1 MLEEQIEMAQ
11 QVMNNKE
18 KQIQQVPLQMH
29 PIIRNPEAISDD
41 EMPDPGVQVQVPQMQ
56 PAVQVQV
63 PQMQPAVQVQVLQ
76 MQPSAQVQVPQMQP
90 AVKVQVLQMQS
101 AAQVP

>member
-1 MLEEQIEMAQ
+1 
-11 QVMNNKE
+11 MNTQE
-18 KQIQQVPLQMH
+18 KQVQQVPVKTH

-63 PQMQPAVQVQVLQ
+63 PQMQPG
-76 MQPSAQVQVPQMQP
+76 AQLQVPQMQP
-90 AVKVQVLQMQS
+90 G
-101 AAQVP
+101 AQV